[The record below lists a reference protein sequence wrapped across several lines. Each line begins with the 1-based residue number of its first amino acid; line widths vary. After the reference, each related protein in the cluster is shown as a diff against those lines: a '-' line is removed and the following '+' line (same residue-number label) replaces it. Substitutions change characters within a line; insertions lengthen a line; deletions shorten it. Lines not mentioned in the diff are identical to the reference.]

1 MANRLGVVGDPVEHS
16 RSPQLH
22 LAAYDVLGLDWTYE
36 RIRVQRDDLSN
47 FVGGLDD
54 SWRGLSVTMPLK
66 GEARALASWSDEA
79 SALTAGANTLVADQS
94 FPTGGRAWRA
104 FNTDV
109 SGIEDPLKRL
119 GLTSVSSATIIG
131 AGATA
136 ASALVAL
143 VSLKCRLVHV
153 VVRDVTRAAGI
164 EQLAANL
171 GLVVSIHQLENLR
184 SVPRTDV
191 VISSIPGSA
200 GVELRELERER
211 GDVLFDIAYDVWPSV
226 NATDWL
232 ARGGIALSGLTML
245 AAQALIQVRIF
256 VSGEP
261 GQELESESKIR
272 AAMHA
277 AVGLDETGLVVRSV
291 G

>member
-36 RIRVQRDDLSN
+36 RIRVHRDHLAN
-47 FVGGLDD
+47 FVGGLDE

-66 GEARALASWSDEA
+66 GEARELASRSDEA
-79 SALTAGANTLVADQS
+79 SALTAGANTLVTDQS
-94 FPTGGRAWRA
+94 LPTDRREWRA

-109 SGIEDPLKRL
+109 TGIEDPLKRL

-143 VSLKCRLVHV
+143 GSLKCRHVHV

-164 EQLAANL
+164 EQLATNL
-171 GLVVSIHQLENLR
+171 GLAVSIHQLENLR

-226 NATDWL
+226 NAADWL

-261 GQELESESKIR
+261 GHELDSESKIR